1 MNPAHSVS
9 LRRWLAAPGSL
20 SRHLAALGSDYR
32 VRPLRE
38 GGLRLLPDEGAGSS
52 RARSQRY
59 WGREVLLYV
68 NGQPL
73 VFARSFTLAR
83 AVRGPW
89 RALRRL
95 GTRPLAD
102 LLFGVRP
109 AHREVLPPLRLPP
122 ASPWH
127 SRVGR
132 ALRNYPASPQ
142 PRLGVLWMRRALFAQ
157 RRGGPALMVQEVFL
171 PAISRRAGPGGR
183 SPATARGWATGPAAA
198 SHALSHANAD

>member
-1 MNPAHSVS
+1 
-9 LRRWLAAPGSL
+9 L
-20 SRHLAALGSDYR
+20 
-32 VRPLRE
+32 
-38 GGLRLLPDEGAGSS
+38 S

-59 WGREVLLYV
+59 WGREALLCV

-73 VFARSFTLAR
+73 VFAR

-109 AHREVLPPLRLPP
+109 AHRDVLSSLRLPP

-132 ALRNYPASPQ
+132 ALGNYPASPQ
-142 PRLGVLWMRRALFAQ
+142 PRLGVLWMRRALFA
-157 RRGGPALMVQEVFL
+157 
-171 PAISRRAGPGGR
+171 
-183 SPATARGWATGPAAA
+183 
-198 SHALSHANAD
+198 